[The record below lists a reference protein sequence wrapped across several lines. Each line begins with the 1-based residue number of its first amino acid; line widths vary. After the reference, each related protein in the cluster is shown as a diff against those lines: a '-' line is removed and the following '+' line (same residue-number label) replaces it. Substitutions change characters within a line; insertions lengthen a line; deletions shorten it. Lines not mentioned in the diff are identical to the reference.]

1 MIIQD
6 PTIPCCKPLTSP
18 IAFFPIS
25 VINVDIS
32 SEAKIGNFAHHT
44 LAKKNVSGGQIPMNK
59 LHAR

>member
-1 MIIQD
+1 MG
-6 PTIPCCKPLTSP
+6 KPLTSP

-25 VINVDIS
+25 VVNVDIS